1 MSHFGGGGVSL
12 QLLTLVTQFHGPMA
26 SEKWGNWKLDWDIM
40 YTYACHVLLIGEV
53 KVVHFLLEGV

>member
-1 MSHFGGGGVSL
+1 MGVSL
-12 QLLTLVTQFHGPMA
+12 QLLTQVTQFHGPMA